1 MLHTLSDGA
10 EAHATVMV
18 YGKHTKQ
25 NIVLLLL
32 LLRGCSVNHVYTHYY
47 TSKCHNSHRVSS
59 SQDKNTVTAIVEL
72 KYSHNYIEIKW
83 L

>member
-1 MLHTLSDGA
+1 MLQLW
-10 EAHATVMV
+10 

-25 NIVLLLL
+25 SVVLLLL
-32 LLRGCSVNHVYTHYY
+32 LLRGCSVNQVYTHQSA
-47 TSKCHNSHRVSS
+47 TIHTGCPVRKTKTR
-59 SQDKNTVTAIVEL
+59 TVTAIVEL